1 MKKSA
6 LIFGYNDFASEVAK
20 NVLHKYKD
28 ISVFKFEADSPRDEL
43 TRYHI
48 ETFDLSDEWS
58 ELRDKYDIEESVA
71 FCVLED
77 VAQNIFLTISLRAEF
92 KDLTIIA
99 LAKNKENAN
108 KLTMAGADKV
118 IPLVQTTA
126 SIITDMLEK
135 PVVTEVLHNI
145 LYEKSELKVAQ
156 VEVTSNECFNGKY
169 PSDIEWSKE
178 HGIIVLSINHEDGN
192 REFIYSSK
200 AKHHIIKKGDI
211 FVVVGYQKEIE
222 EFEKLMGGNICQ

>member
-20 NVLHKYKD
+20 NVLHKYKE
-28 ISVFKFEADSPRDEL
+28 ISIFKFETDIPRDEL
-43 TRYHI
+43 NEYHI

-58 ELRDKYDIEESVA
+58 DLRDKYHIEESVA

-77 VAQNIFLTISLRAEF
+77 VAENIFLTISLRAEF

-99 LAKNKENAN
+99 LAKNKENAH

-126 SIITDMLEK
+126 SIIADMLEK

-156 VEVTSNECFNGKY
+156 VEVKDDDCFNGKY
-169 PSDIEWSKE
+169 PADIEWSKK
-178 HGIIVLSINHEDGN
+178 HGVIVLSINHEDGN

-200 AKHHIIKKGDI
+200 AKHHIIKW
-211 FVVVGYQKEIE
+211 
-222 EFEKLMGGNICQ
+222 